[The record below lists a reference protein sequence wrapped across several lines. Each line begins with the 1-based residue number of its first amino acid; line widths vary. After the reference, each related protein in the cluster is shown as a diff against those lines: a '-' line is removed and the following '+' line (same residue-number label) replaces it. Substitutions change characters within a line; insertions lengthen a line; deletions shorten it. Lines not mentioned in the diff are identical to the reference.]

1 MTSPVKL
8 YVYDLSRGMARAMSM
23 QFLGRQL
30 DGIWHTSVVVFN
42 KEVFYG
48 QGIFI
53 TAPGQSHYGQPVSI
67 QDMGETAIDEQIF
80 EEYLAEMRG
89 QYTADKSNH
98 SLVDFNCNTF
108 TNDCI
113 GFLTGGSIP
122 PWITNLPSDFLST
135 PFGAAL
141 RPTIDAMFNPPGP
154 PLEQPYQPSSDRTTN
169 TTANT
174 PAPTSLDSGYSSS
187 SSATPST
194 RGATMT
200 IADPIHISTN
210 PASFRNLL
218 DSHRAVVAM
227 FTSATCG
234 PCRMIEPVFEE
245 LAHAKTSKG
254 KDGGDR
260 VAFVKVDL
268 SVGMSTM
275 VAREYNVAAT
285 PTFGFFLD
293 SKRIHE
299 LKGVNAP
306 ELRTQVDLLLY
317 QAFPPH
323 PHMSLDLPA
332 ISSLSTEPI
341 LFTQVPA
348 FDTVRDKLVSFIDN
362 TSLANPSKVKDD
374 LVMHI
379 IPWLKQRYAVG
390 SNKAAAPPPPPSHA
404 VVNAFSRATT
414 TLVAE
419 LPAAS
424 IFPLLDVWRLAILEP
439 AIAQV
444 SLAPLV
450 QVLTTTNESSSS
462 SSPRATLL
470 TLLRLSTNA
479 LGTSLLSR
487 SLLGTGADV
496 RKRRAALTGVL
507 VNTLLHADRL
517 VRVAA
522 ASLAFNVGAWV
533 QRGRVARVG
542 GGEPAFDG
550 IREGEEDGE
559 WEVELVSAVAEALA
573 GEEESEDAVHRL
585 TATLAFLIR
594 LSPNYEDQLLPLLNV
609 LGVRETLKGKLGG
622 DGKLKVR
629 KKDIRALVEEVADK
643 LCMDP

>member
-1 MTSPVKL
+1 
-8 YVYDLSRGMARAMSM
+8 
-23 QFLGRQL
+23 
-30 DGIWHTSVVVFN
+30 
-42 KEVFYG
+42 
-48 QGIFI
+48 
-53 TAPGQSHYGQPVSI
+53 
-67 QDMGETAIDEQIF
+67 
-80 EEYLAEMRG
+80 
-89 QYTADKSNH
+89 
-98 SLVDFNCNTF
+98 
-108 TNDCI
+108 
-113 GFLTGGSIP
+113 
-122 PWITNLPSDFLST
+122 
-135 PFGAAL
+135 
-141 RPTIDAMFNPPGP
+141 
-154 PLEQPYQPSSDRTTN
+154 
-169 TTANT
+169 
-174 PAPTSLDSGYSSS
+174 
-187 SSATPST
+187 
-194 RGATMT
+194 
-200 IADPIHISTN
+200 
-210 PASFRNLL
+210 
-218 DSHRAVVAM
+218 
-227 FTSATCG
+227 
-234 PCRMIEPVFEE
+234 
-245 LAHAKTSKG
+245 
-254 KDGGDR
+254 
-260 VAFVKVDL
+260 
-268 SVGMSTM
+268 
-275 VAREYNVAAT
+275 
-285 PTFGFFLD
+285 
-293 SKRIHE
+293 
-299 LKGVNAP
+299 
-306 ELRTQVDLLLY
+306 
-317 QAFPPH
+317 
-323 PHMSLDLPA
+323 MSLDLPA

-348 FDTVRDKLVSFIDN
+348 FDTVRDKLVSFIDH

-496 RKRRAALTGVL
+496 RKRRAVLTGVL

-573 GEEESEDAVHRL
+573 GEEESEDAGELRALIHHITNLTHRQTFFFYFLVHRL